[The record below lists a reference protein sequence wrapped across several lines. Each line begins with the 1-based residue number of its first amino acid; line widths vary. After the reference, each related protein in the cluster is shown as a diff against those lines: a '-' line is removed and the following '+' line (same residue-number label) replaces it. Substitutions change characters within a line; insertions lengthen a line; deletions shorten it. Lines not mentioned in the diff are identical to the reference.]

1 MLCHSTLHSPPGN
14 SLLLPPGVN
23 YDISHLRVLGKV
35 QLVHTRRRS
44 HSVVAH
50 EEAELPWP
58 GFAPKTSPDPLGAGG
73 LREAELPPHPFPAGV
88 SQLTPVK
95 TKGTSWRLLLLCHI
109 WLRLAENSGIQSP
122 LFLQSKQS
130 TAVTMPMASPAQPH
144 QGESLQ
150 QEGRTNMRVLG
161 KLHVLLLFDF
171 SITHLKYR

>member
-130 TAVTMPMASPAQPH
+130 TAVTVPMASPSTATPGRIPSARGKDEH
-144 QGESLQ
+144 ESA
-150 QEGRTNMRVLG
+150 G
-161 KLHVLLLFDF
+161 KAPCSAAF
-171 SITHLKYR
+171 